1 MTPFPLGG
9 DPEKM
14 MACQGISPGEV
25 TVWSGDGEGICY
37 FGELIAIGMKER
49 GCVGSLVDGG
59 IRDVRWIGQHEFP
72 VFARYRTPI
81 QSIGRWKVNAWQTPV
96 FLRGATTSLVKIE
109 PGDFI
114 IGDEDGVLTI
124 PAAIV
129 EQVLEE
135 AEKLTNAEVSIRAE
149 LSTGMTLAEALNK
162 FGHV

>member
-1 MTPFPLGG
+1 MKAFSLGG
-9 DPEKM
+9 DLGRMK
-14 MACQGISPGEV
+14 G
-25 TVWSGDGEGICY
+25 GDGLMLGEGSCLCGGGGGGWFFCWVI
-37 FGELIAIGMKER
+37 GLGMKER

-59 IRDVRWIGQHEFP
+59 IWDVRWIGQHEFP

-114 IGDEDGVLTI
+114 LGDEDGVLTI

-135 AEKLTNAEVSIRAE
+135 AERLTNTEVSIRAE
-149 LSTGMTLAEALNK
+149 LSAGMTLAEALKK

>member
-1 MTPFPLGG
+1 M
-9 DPEKM
+9 K
-14 MACQGISPGEV
+14 ACQGISPGEV

-72 VFARYRTPI
+72 VFARYRTPV

-114 IGDEDGVLTI
+114 FGDEDGVLTI

-149 LSTGMTLAEALNK
+149 LSAGMTLAEALNK